1 MISNPIK
8 KKNLYPWSSSRLNF
22 MSISWTAVRLCWT
35 ANRTTQAKPSEFT
48 LFFSLFFFCEAFQ
61 WIEAPSIMAAWD
73 LSRWRVLWPI
83 QQGRCN
89 GGWGGAYCTFTG
101 TLTPNVNYPGSLL
114 IITSWIWITPLSSA
128 VSVPLGPRFNIIEP
142 LLLSYSKMDRGLTKH
157 DVCACFS
164 SALLTV

>member
-1 MISNPIK
+1 MDCCETV
-8 KKNLYPWSSSRLNF
+8 LN
-22 MSISWTAVRLCWT
+22 SQQNNTSKAEWIHS
-35 ANRTTQAKPSEFT
+35 
-48 LFFSLFFFCEAFQ
+48 FFSLFFFCEAFQ
-61 WIEAPSIMAAWD
+61 WIEAPSIMAARD